1 MHLNATDLKVS
12 IQCNLNVNLI
22 KSGSITIPAKR
33 LLQIIKELPDQPIH
47 ISVNSKNQINI
58 NCGNSQF
65 KITGLPKEEYPPI
78 TFFKDTSFV
87 LNQKEFKNML
97 KKVSI
102 LLLIQT

>member
-1 MHLNATDLKVS
+1 MTSGVSVLLESVGKDKIHLNATDLKVS

-58 NCGNSQF
+58 NCGN
-65 KITGLPKEEYPPI
+65 IR
-78 TFFKDTSFV
+78 
-87 LNQKEFKNML
+87 
-97 KKVSI
+97 
-102 LLLIQT
+102 